1 MNEELYQS
9 PMLTSS
15 TNITVDGF
23 GKCGLKFLVV
33 GGGGDENGADG
44 GAGSGYLLTALSLR
58 SMRKLDNRSN
68 LRY

>member
-9 PMLTSS
+9 LMLTSS

-23 GKCGLKFLVV
+23 GKCGLKFVVV
-33 GGGGDENGADG
+33 GGGGDENGA
-44 GAGSGYLLTALSLR
+44 GSLLTALSLR
-58 SMRKLDNRSN
+58 SMRKLDSRSN